1 MAPAPPSVVPFDYPT
16 GVTGRRNAAPDSPP
30 AQPEQQPARTDAGKG
45 RPTPRRKEAE
55 ARNKRPLVPADRK
68 AARRAAKQ
76 RDRQRR
82 QEAWAR
88 QQKAMETGDERYLP
102 PRDKGPV
109 RRYARDYV
117 DARWSIAELF
127 LPIAVVLL
135 VAMFFTTVL
144 PQIALY
150 ATVAMYG
157 LLLLALADSLIM
169 VQLLKRRLRARF
181 DADRIPRWTGLYAL
195 SRSFQMRRLRMPK
208 PQVARGQYPA

>member
-1 MAPAPPSVVPFDYPT
+1 MI
-16 GVTGRRNAAPDSPP
+16 GRRNATPSSSP
-30 AQPEQQPARTDAGKG
+30 AEPEQQPARAAAGKG
-45 RPTPRRKEAE
+45 RPTPKRKEAE
-55 ARNKRPLVPADRK
+55 ARNKRPVVPADRK

-76 RDRQRR
+76 RERQRR

-88 QQKAMETGDERYLP
+88 QQKAMQTGDERYLP

-135 VAMFFTTVL
+135 IAMFFTTAV

-157 LLLLALADSLIM
+157 LLLLALVDSLIM

-181 DADRIPRWTGLYAL
+181 DAERIPGWTGMYAF

-208 PQVARGQYPA
+208 PQVKRGEYPA